1 MELPRLRL
9 QKDAMAYIRE
19 KDPENAL
26 KPYALRQLIITGVI
40 PTVSIGRKKLV
51 NLDVLESYM
60 CNPES
65 FACPAPTGTNAGI
78 RHIG

>member
-1 MELPRLRL
+1 MALARLRL

-26 KPYALRQLIITGVI
+26 KPYALRQLIITGII
-40 PTVSIGRKKLV
+40 PTVTVGRKKLV

-60 CNPES
+60 CNPEK
-65 FACPAPTGTNAGI
+65 FTCPASINKGEVRRIN
-78 RHIG
+78 